1 MGCITQGQP
10 KVQPRNI
17 QLRNLECLSTLKHV
31 TLDHR
36 ELYRYDLNLD
46 FESDTRRF
54 GTLLKCPRIMEATQS
69 SYHCLWYVPD
79 LENRKVVLTMIL

>member
-1 MGCITQGQP
+1 MPFET
-10 KVQPRNI
+10 KARDA
-17 QLRNLECLSTLKHV
+17 K
-31 TLDHR
+31 LDHR

-54 GTLLKCPRIMEATQS
+54 GTLLKCPRIMEATQL

-79 LENRKVVLTMIL
+79 LESESSVNDDIVGIPARPLS